1 MCTTVFADVTSSLDN
16 QSLHASGS
24 WAEIPIV
31 LATPIQSSHGVVL
44 MVYDLVL
51 VGMGGEYVTPRIVVT
66 KTLVSVV

>member
-1 MCTTVFADVTSSLDN
+1 M
-16 QSLHASGS
+16 
-24 WAEIPIV
+24 
-31 LATPIQSSHGVVL
+31 QSSHGVVL